1 MSVNSILHLGTE
13 IDAKTS
19 LSRHIVFMGFSELI
33 VTWRVNTEAFYGCK
47 MFEHEKGGRIMRGQK
62 KACYDARKNRV
73 KCKSYHNGHGGC
85 RDCAWYRYAD
95 GKDLCLCD
103 TDCFNEVTYLPKSS
117 RQMLGASMR
126 GMLEKE
132 LYEYV
137 KQSPQRMEAFTD
149 TEYLGKTVK
158 TVYEKMQRR
167 IKKMSNVELV
177 RLIQNIRHADAFD
190 GYESMFR

>member
-1 MSVNSILHLGTE
+1 
-13 IDAKTS
+13 
-19 LSRHIVFMGFSELI
+19 
-33 VTWRVNTEAFYGCK
+33 
-47 MFEHEKGGRIMRGQK
+47 MRGQK
-62 KACYDARKNRV
+62 KVCYDARKNRV
-73 KCKSYHNGHGGC
+73 KCTSHHSSHGGC

-167 IKKMSNVELV
+167 IKKMSNVELT
-177 RLIQNIRHADAFD
+177 RLIQNIRHGDAFD
-190 GYESMFR
+190 SYESMFR